1 MVVDVGQVRRHR
13 WSLGSGFVIVVV
25 RALPWPSASAHNPMA
40 ASEEE
45 DACTGLDGRQLRHD
59 APRPLQ
65 RLPPGAFYYS
75 PPLSEYDTLGTSIE
89 AAIAHLGTAFSQAC
103 LSCNISQET
112 VVTMP
117 SYHKVTQ
124 VLQQSETSG
133 EVAHPRWLA
142 SGVFECKK
150 SLKYKQENE
159 VVRRTLAVTVF

>member
-89 AAIAHLGTAFSQAC
+89 AAIAHLGTAFSQ
-103 LSCNISQET
+103 
-112 VVTMP
+112 
-117 SYHKVTQ
+117 

-142 SGVFECKK
+142 SGIKI
-150 SLKYKQENE
+150 SDNE
-159 VVRRTLAVTVF
+159 IDATEYILVTDRIGHFFSD